1 MLWYLPESND
11 SSLARELTSLL
22 NKSENNMF
30 NLSSGY
36 AHEIINPGES
46 PLGVVESAVV

>member
-1 MLWYLPESND
+1 MLRHLSESND

-22 NKSENNMF
+22 NKSVDNMF

-46 PLGVVESAVV
+46 PLGIVESAVV

>member
-46 PLGVVESAVV
+46 PLGIVEFAVV

>member
-1 MLWYLPESND
+1 MD
-11 SSLARELTSLL
+11 
-22 NKSENNMF
+22 NMS

-46 PLGVVESAVV
+46 PLGIVESAVV

>member
-1 MLWYLPESND
+1 MLWHLPESND

-22 NKSENNMF
+22 NKSVDNMS

-46 PLGVVESAVV
+46 PLGIVESTVV

>member
-22 NKSENNMF
+22 NKSVDNMF

-46 PLGVVESAVV
+46 PLGIVESAIV